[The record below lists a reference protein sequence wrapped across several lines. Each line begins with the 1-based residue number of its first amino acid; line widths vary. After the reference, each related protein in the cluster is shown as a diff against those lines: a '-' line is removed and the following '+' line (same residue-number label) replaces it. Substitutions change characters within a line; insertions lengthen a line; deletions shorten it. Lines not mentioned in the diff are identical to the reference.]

1 MPKRPP
7 ITNRV
12 RELREAHDGLSQAAL
27 GKAIGVTRQ
36 TVIAIEQGRY
46 SPSLESAFRIARL
59 FGVGLEDVFGW
70 EGPPRGGG

>member
-1 MPKRPP
+1 MAKRPP

-12 RELREAHDGLSQAAL
+12 RELREAHDNMSQSAL
-27 GKAIGVTRQ
+27 AKAIGVTRQ

-46 SPSLESAFRIARL
+46 SPSLESAFRISRV

-70 EGPPRGGG
+70 EETSHE